1 MKFTFASIGIGI
13 AIIGGSILLSYGGGG
28 GGITP
33 QNNIS
38 IVDGK
43 QIIEIDAK
51 GGYVPRNSVAKANM
65 PTVIKVKTNGTF
77 DCSAALAISSIGYR
91 ANLPSSGETLIEL
104 PPQKEGSTLQGL
116 CAMGMY
122 NFSVK
127 FN

>member
-1 MKFTFASIGIGI
+1 MKSTFISIGVVVIL
-13 AIIGGSILLSYGGGG
+13 IGGAVLFSRGGTDAGA
-28 GGITP
+28 TP

-51 GGYVPRNSVAKANM
+51 GGYLPRNSVAKANI
-65 PTVIKVKTNGTF
+65 PTVIKVRTNGTF
-77 DCSAALAISSIGYR
+77 DCSAALVIPSIGYR
-91 ANLPSSGETLIEL
+91 KNLPSSGETLIEL
-104 PPQKEGSTLQGL
+104 PSQKEGSTLQGL